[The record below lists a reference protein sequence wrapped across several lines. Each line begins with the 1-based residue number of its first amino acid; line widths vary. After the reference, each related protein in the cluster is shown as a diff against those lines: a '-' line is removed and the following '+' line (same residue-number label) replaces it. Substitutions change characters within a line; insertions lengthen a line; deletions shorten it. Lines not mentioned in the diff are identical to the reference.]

1 MTAGEYLRHVREMRG
16 HIQKDYAKRL
26 GLSAQYVNDIERDR
40 RPIPAIRIPEFARVY
55 GVTIERLFPLVVPIP
70 AGFQIVRQ
78 DAELAGIP

>member
-1 MTAGEYLRHVREMRG
+1 MRG
-16 HIQKDYAKRL
+16 HVQKDYAKRL
-26 GLSAQYVNDIERDR
+26 GISAQYMNDIERDR
-40 RPIPAIRIPEFARVY
+40 RTIPAIRIPEFADVY